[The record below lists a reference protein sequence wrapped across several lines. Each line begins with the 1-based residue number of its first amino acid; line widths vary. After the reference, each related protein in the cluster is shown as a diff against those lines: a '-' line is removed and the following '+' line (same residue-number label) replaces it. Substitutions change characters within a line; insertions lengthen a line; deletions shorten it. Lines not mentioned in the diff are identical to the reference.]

1 MLSNKLRILGAQIIE
16 LPTIRIEPPSNL
28 REFAELVQ
36 DSHGYDWIVFT
47 SANGVEAFFNIFFK
61 LYDDVREIGG
71 VRIAAIGPAT
81 AQRVKDFHLH
91 VDLQPEEFVAE
102 GVIREFKKQGS
113 IENERILVVR
123 AEKARD
129 ILPKELSAAGAIVDE
144 AFAYRTVPETRD
156 TNRAQRQL
164 AQDGADLI
172 TFTSSSTVENFLA
185 LGLPWP
191 KGMRIASIGPI
202 TSKTVRDHG
211 LKVDIEARR
220 HDIDGLVQAIRE
232 LCAR

>member
-1 MLSNKLRILGAQIIE
+1 MACALVCLLTVGLMTLTA
-16 LPTIRIEPPSNL
+16 TA
-28 REFAELVQ
+28 AET
-36 DSHGYDWIVFT
+36 G
-47 SANGVEAFFNIFFK
+47 
-61 LYDDVREIGG
+61 
-71 VRIAAIGPAT
+71 AAIGPAT

-102 GVIREFKKQGS
+102 AVVREFKKQGS

-129 ILPKELSAAGAIVDE
+129 VLPKELSATGAIVDE

-156 TNRAQRQL
+156 TSGAQRQL
-164 AQDGADLI
+164 AQGGADLI

-211 LKVDIEARR
+211 FEVDVEARR

-232 LCAR
+232 LFAR